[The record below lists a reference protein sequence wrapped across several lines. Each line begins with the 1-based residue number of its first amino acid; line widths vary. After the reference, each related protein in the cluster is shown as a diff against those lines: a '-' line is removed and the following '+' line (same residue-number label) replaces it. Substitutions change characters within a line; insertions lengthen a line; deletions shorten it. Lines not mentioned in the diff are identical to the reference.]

1 VDRLSSIYTNKWN
14 GPNIP
19 IFLFPVAQTGSF
31 FIREKKSK
39 AGVSFPDKMFLFL
52 SDYGDMKDIEALL
65 VHEYHHICRMHMID
79 KKIEDYTLLD
89 SLIIEGL
96 AEYAVLKHCGRNY
109 LATWC
114 HMYSEKDLEN
124 FWNKYLK
131 DELGKRKNERGHDE
145 RLYGGRGFPKL
156 LGYAVGY
163 NIIKNYYKD
172 HIYSTKLSFTI
183 PSVNFINP

>member
-1 VDRLSSIYTNKWN
+1 MILSADIKKQQRH
-14 GPNIP
+14 
-19 IFLFPVAQTGSF
+19 FLPQDFTVTTW
-31 FIREKKSK
+31 
-39 AGVSFPDKMFLFL
+39 
-52 SDYGDMKDIEALL
+52 EAL
-65 VHEYHHICRMHMID
+65 EPYF
-79 KKIEDYTLLD
+79 KNLLERE
-89 SLIIEGL
+89 I
-96 AEYAVLKHCGRNY
+96 N
-109 LATWC
+109 
-114 HMYSEKDLEN
+114 SEKDLEN